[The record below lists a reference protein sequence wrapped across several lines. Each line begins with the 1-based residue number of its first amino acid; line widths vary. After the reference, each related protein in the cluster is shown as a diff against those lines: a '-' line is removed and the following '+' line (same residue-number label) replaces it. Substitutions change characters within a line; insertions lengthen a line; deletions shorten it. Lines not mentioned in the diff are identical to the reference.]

1 LLVVSGAISGDRP
14 CADGSGVVSSGPED
28 GEVRASKSGSIE
40 EKVERLR
47 GLEAK
52 TPAAAL
58 AEYRG
63 RFEMSWIHH
72 DSAIEGVVYEPVELA
87 AALSDAAVPDSAR
100 LPVYDEIRQFK
111 AAIKL
116 IRELAA
122 DKKVQVDLELLQ
134 RIYVTLAPDE
144 PEAKF
149 RKDIPLHRL
158 YFHEI
163 APPDKIPAKMKALTQ
178 WLESDDTLRTTH
190 VTRIAARAHYLFL
203 QAYPYPK
210 HSGKVGR
217 LMMNMMLLREGYP
230 PAILHATDRQ
240 RYYDA
245 LRTSPDATSAIIQEA
260 LENSLHSTIRY
271 FQRLL
276 GLKQDTF

>member
-1 LLVVSGAISGDRP
+1 
-14 CADGSGVVSSGPED
+14 
-28 GEVRASKSGSIE
+28 VRASKSGSIE
-40 EKVERLR
+40 GKVEKLR
-47 GLEAK
+47 ELEAR

-58 AEYRG
+58 AEYNT

-72 DSAIEGVVYEPVELA
+72 DSAIEGIVYEPAELA
-87 AALSDAAVPDSAR
+87 AALSDAPVTDNAL

-111 AAIKL
+111 AAIQL
-116 IRELAA
+116 IRQLAHVGRDGK
-122 DKKVQVDLELLQ
+122 DKKLPIDQALIEKL
-134 RIYVTLAPDE
+134 YTTLAPEE

-178 WLESDDTLRTTH
+178 WLESDETLRTMH
-190 VTRIAARAHYLFL
+190 ATRIAARAHYMFL

-217 LMMNMMLLREGYP
+217 LMMNLMLLREGYP

-245 LRTSPDATSAIIQEA
+245 LRTSADATSTIVLEA
-260 LENSLHSTIRY
+260 LENSLDSAIRY
-271 FQRLL
+271 FQRLH
-276 GLKQDTF
+276 GLKIDTF

>member
-1 LLVVSGAISGDRP
+1 M
-14 CADGSGVVSSGPED
+14 
-28 GEVRASKSGSIE
+28 RASKSGSIE
-40 EKVERLR
+40 GKVERLR
-47 GLEAK
+47 ELEAK
-52 TPAAAL
+52 TEAHAL
-58 AEYRG
+58 ADYNS

-72 DSAIEGVVYEPVELA
+72 DSAIEGIVYEPSELA
-87 AALSDAAVPDSAR
+87 SALSDAPVTDNAL

-111 AAIKL
+111 AAIAL
-116 IRELAA
+116 IRQLAT
-122 DKKVQVDLELLQ
+122 DKKLPVDQALIERL
-134 RIYVTLAPDE
+134 YATLSPEE

-163 APPDKIPAKMKALTQ
+163 SPPDKIPIKMKALTQ
-178 WLESDDTLRTTH
+178 WLESDDTLRTMH
-190 VTRIAARAHYLFL
+190 PTRIAARAHYLFL

-210 HSGKVGR
+210 HSGKIGR

-245 LRTSPDATSAIIQEA
+245 LRTSADATSSIIIEA
-260 LENSLHSTIRY
+260 LENSLHSAIRY
-271 FQRLL
+271 FQRLH
-276 GLKQDTF
+276 GLKQDSF

>member
-1 LLVVSGAISGDRP
+1 VTT
-14 CADGSGVVSSGPED
+14 GPE
-28 GEVRASKSGSIE
+28 ERRVRASKSGSIE
-40 EKVERLR
+40 GKVEKLR
-47 GLEAK
+47 ELVAMS
-52 TPAAAL
+52 PASAL
-58 AEYRG
+58 AEYNA

-72 DSAIEGVVYEPVELA
+72 DSAIEGIVYEPAELA
-87 AALSDAAVPDSAR
+87 TALSDAPVTDNAL

-111 AAIKL
+111 GAIQL
-116 IRELAA
+116 IRQLAQ
-122 DKKVQVDLELLQ
+122 DKKLPIDQPLIEKL
-134 RIYVTLAPDE
+134 YMTLSPEE

-163 APPDKIPAKMKALTQ
+163 APPDKIPLKMKALTQ
-178 WLESDDTLRTTH
+178 WLESDDTLRTMH
-190 VTRIAARAHYLFL
+190 ATRIAARAHYMFL

-217 LMMNMMLLREGYP
+217 LMMNLMLLRDGYP

-245 LRTSPDATSAIIQEA
+245 LRTSADATSTIVLEA
-260 LENSLHSTIRY
+260 LENSLHSAIRY
-271 FQRLL
+271 FQRLH
-276 GLKQDTF
+276 GLKQDSF

>member
-1 LLVVSGAISGDRP
+1 M
-14 CADGSGVVSSGPED
+14 
-28 GEVRASKSGSIE
+28 RASKSGSIE
-40 EKVERLR
+40 GKVERLR
-47 GLEAK
+47 VLEAK
-52 TPAAAL
+52 TPPAAL

-72 DSAIEGVVYEPVELA
+72 DSAIEGIVYDPSELA
-87 AALSDAAVPDSAR
+87 AALSDAPVTDATL
-100 LPVYDEIRQFK
+100 LPVYDEIRQFR
-111 AAIKL
+111 AAIHL
-116 IRELAA
+116 IRQLAG
-122 DKKVQVDLELLQ
+122 DKKLPIDQALIDKLYL
-134 RIYVTLAPDE
+134 TLAPE
-144 PEAKF
+144 ETEAKF

-163 APPDKIPAKMKALTQ
+163 APPDKIPLKIKALTQ
-178 WLESDDTLRTTH
+178 WLESDDTTRTMH
-190 VTRIAARAHYLFL
+190 ATRIAARAHYLFL

-217 LMMNMMLLREGYP
+217 LLMNMMLLREGYP

-260 LENSLHSTIRY
+260 LENSLDSAVRY
-271 FQRLL
+271 FQRLQ
-276 GLKQDTF
+276 G